1 MPRCSRAIRVWLRLP
16 VRRARR
22 WGCDCSRHDA
32 PSPAATGLFLPAG
45 IDGGKLT
52 KYLRD
57 KVGVSF
63 AGGQDH
69 LKGKVVR
76 IAHIGYFGEFDI
88 VTAVAALEMAL
99 AKFGARID
107 LGAGVAAAQRVLVEG
122 LPPA

>member
-1 MPRCSRAIRVWLRLP
+1 VPSR
-16 VRRARR
+16 
-22 WGCDCSRHDA
+22 

-45 IDGGKLT
+45 VEGGKLT

-76 IAHIGYFGEFDI
+76 IAHIGYFGDFDI
-88 VTAVAALEMAL
+88 ITAVAALEMAL